1 MGRNRGAGPASTWV
15 AAVVAMRAA
24 LEKQAP
30 ARPKF
35 RGGGRRGEMNT
46 ISAYVFRQALGPLLA
61 ILGALAAI
69 AILTQGLNQL
79 DIIVTNRRA
88 GFAFAYVTL
97 LALPQLLSLIMP
109 MAVFI
114 AVVYAI
120 NRMHNDSEVAVLFGA
135 GVSRGRIARP
145 IVQLAVLAAL
155 AHLLVNVVIQ
165 PWSFKERRET
175 FYELRTDLA
184 SSLVQ
189 EGSFTFPNENLTL
202 YARERGGGGELRDL
216 LINDARPEND
226 ITYTAR
232 AGVIVT
238 IEGEPAIVMRD
249 GQIQRQVEDGSV
261 DVLDFD
267 RYVLQL
273 GVSSFDDND
282 FFYLKASDRTLYE
295 LFFPDLTAHY
305 DQRNVDRFLAE
316 AHGRLSAPL
325 LNIAL
330 AMIALVG
337 VLMGDFS
344 RRGYGRRIMWA
355 AIIALVIRLAALMTQ
370 AAAADQPEL
379 NPIQYALPILVIL
392 ITTLMLGGKTSR
404 KKRREMGPS
413 VLARVEA

>member
-1 MGRNRGAGPASTWV
+1 
-15 AAVVAMRAA
+15 
-24 LEKQAP
+24 
-30 ARPKF
+30 
-35 RGGGRRGEMNT
+35 MNT

-88 GFAFAYVTL
+88 GFAFAWVTI
-97 LALPQLLSLIMP
+97 LALPQLISLILP

-114 AVVYAI
+114 AVVYAL
-120 NRMHNDSEVAVLFGA
+120 NRMHSESEIAVLYGA
-135 GVSRGRIARP
+135 GVSRNRLARP
-145 IVQLAVLAAL
+145 ILQLAVLAAIL
-155 AHLLVNVVIQ
+155 HLIINLLVQ
-165 PWSFKERRET
+165 PWAFEERRKV
-175 FYELRTDLA
+175 FYDLRTDIA
-184 SSLVQ
+184 SSLIE
-189 EGSFTFPNENLTL
+189 EGSFTYPAEGLTL
-202 YARERGGGGELRDL
+202 YARSRGGGGELRDL
-216 LINDARPEND
+216 LINDGRTEPG

-232 AGVIVT
+232 AGAIVT
-238 IEGEPAIVMRD
+238 VDGAPAIVMRD
-249 GQIQRQVEDGSV
+249 GQVQRQTEEGSV

-267 RYVLQL
+267 RYVLKFD
-273 GVSSFDDND
+273 GVFEEPDL
-282 FFYLKASDRTLYE
+282 FFLKASDRTLYD
-295 LFFPDLTAHY
+295 LIFPDMTSHY
-305 DQRNVDRFLAE
+305 DQRNVDEFLAE

-337 VLMGDFS
+337 VLMGEFS

-379 NPIQYALPILVIL
+379 NPLQHGLPLIVIVVCAML
-392 ITTLMLGGKTSR
+392 LGGKTAR

-413 VLARVEA
+413 VLARAEA